1 MYHSLVKLIKYFNG
15 SENILVILKA
25 KRAQNFWTILKK
37 NNHCEYEGGLN
48 LTFSMGNFEC
58 H

>member
-1 MYHSLVKLIKYFNG
+1 MEVKTFI
-15 SENILVILKA
+15 EILKA
-25 KRAQNFWTILKK
+25 KRAHNFWTILKK
-37 NNHCEYEGGLN
+37 NDHCEYEGGLN